1 MDCTILQFIIVCP
14 MVFLAGFVDA
24 IAGGG
29 GLISLPAYLI
39 AGVPTHMALGTNKM
53 SSMMGTA
60 IATGR
65 FAKNGYIQF
74 KKVVWFIVAAL
85 IGSSIGSNLT
95 LLVSD
100 KILQYMMI
108 VILPIVA
115 FYVMRNKKMGDDSM
129 AGTLPERKSF
139 LIALASALLIGIYD
153 GFYGPGTGTFLL
165 LVLTGAARYTMK
177 EAAGTTKAI
186 NLSSNVAAFVTF
198 VIHGKII
205 YTLGLAAAICSI
217 FRKLYRFR
225 PGNGKWTEDRAPADS
240 SGAGDPVC
248 EDFIGKL
255 EKKIKT
261 IRRIH
266 SFDSYCSRI
275 RAQ

>member
-74 KKVVWFIVAAL
+74 KKVGWFIVAAL

-115 FYVMRNKKMGDDSM
+115 FYVMRNKKMGDDS
-129 AGTLPERKSF
+129 PERKSF
-139 LIALASALLIGIYD
+139 LIALASALIIGIYD

-217 FRKLYRFR
+217 LGNYIGSGLVM
-225 PGNGKWTEDRAPADS
+225 GNGQKIVRPLILVVLAILFVKIL
-240 SGAGDPVC
+240 SGN
-248 EDFIGKL
+248 
-255 EKKIKT
+255 
-261 IRRIH
+261 
-266 SFDSYCSRI
+266 
-275 RAQ
+275 

>member
-39 AGVPTHMALGTNKM
+39 AGVPTHMAL
-53 SSMMGTA
+53 GTA

-115 FYVMRNKKMGDDSM
+115 FYVMRNKKMGDDSL

-139 LIALASALLIGIYD
+139 LIALASALIIGIYD

-217 FRKLYRFR
+217 LGNYIGSGLVM
-225 PGNGKWTEDRAPADS
+225 GNGQKIVRPLILVVLAILFVKIL
-240 SGAGDPVC
+240 SGN
-248 EDFIGKL
+248 
-255 EKKIKT
+255 
-261 IRRIH
+261 
-266 SFDSYCSRI
+266 
-275 RAQ
+275 

>member
-85 IGSSIGSNLT
+85 IGSSIGS
-95 LLVSD
+95 
-100 KILQYMMI
+100 
-108 VILPIVA
+108 IVA
-115 FYVMRNKKMGDDSM
+115 FYVMRNKKMGDDSL
-129 AGTLPERKSF
+129 AGILPERKSF
-139 LIALASALLIGIYD
+139 LIALASALIIGIYD

-217 FRKLYRFR
+217 LGNYIGSGLVM
-225 PGNGKWTEDRAPADS
+225 GNGQKIVRPLILVVLAILFVKIL
-240 SGAGDPVC
+240 SGN
-248 EDFIGKL
+248 
-255 EKKIKT
+255 
-261 IRRIH
+261 
-266 SFDSYCSRI
+266 
-275 RAQ
+275 

>member
-39 AGVPTHMALGTNKM
+39 AGVP
-53 SSMMGTA
+53 
-60 IATGR
+60 TGR

-115 FYVMRNKKMGDDSM
+115 FYVMRNKKMGDDSL

-139 LIALASALLIGIYD
+139 LIALASALIIGIYD

-217 FRKLYRFR
+217 LGNYIGSGLVM
-225 PGNGKWTEDRAPADS
+225 GNGQKIVRPLILVVLAILFVKIL
-240 SGAGDPVC
+240 SGN
-248 EDFIGKL
+248 
-255 EKKIKT
+255 
-261 IRRIH
+261 
-266 SFDSYCSRI
+266 
-275 RAQ
+275 

>member
-1 MDCTILQFIIVCP
+1 MHAQIP
-14 MVFLAGFVDA
+14 
-24 IAGGG
+24 
-29 GLISLPAYLI
+29 PA
-39 AGVPTHMALGTNKM
+39 A
-53 SSMMGTA
+53 
-60 IATGR
+60 
-65 FAKNGYIQF
+65 AKQKSKSTPGIQF

-115 FYVMRNKKMGDDSM
+115 FYVMRNKKMGDDSL

-139 LIALASALLIGIYD
+139 LIALASALIIGIYD

-217 FRKLYRFR
+217 LGNYIGSGLVM
-225 PGNGKWTEDRAPADS
+225 GNGQKIVRPLILVVLAILFVKIL
-240 SGAGDPVC
+240 SGN
-248 EDFIGKL
+248 
-255 EKKIKT
+255 
-261 IRRIH
+261 
-266 SFDSYCSRI
+266 
-275 RAQ
+275 

>member
-115 FYVMRNKKMGDDSM
+115 FYVMRNKKMGDDSL

-139 LIALASALLIGIYD
+139 LIALAS
-153 GFYGPGTGTFLL
+153 
-165 LVLTGAARYTMK
+165 
-177 EAAGTTKAI
+177 AAGTTKAI

-217 FRKLYRFR
+217 LGNYIGSGLVL
-225 PGNGKWTEDRAPADS
+225 GNGQ
-240 SGAGDPVC
+240 
-248 EDFIGKL
+248 
-255 EKKIKT
+255 KIVRPLILVVLAILFVK
-261 IRRIH
+261 ILLGN
-266 SFDSYCSRI
+266 
-275 RAQ
+275 

>member
-39 AGVPTHMALGTNKM
+39 AGVPAHMALGTNKM

-115 FYVMRNKKMGDDSM
+115 FYVMWNKKMGDDSL

-139 LIALASALLIGIYD
+139 LIALASALIIGIYD

-217 FRKLYRFR
+217 LGNYIGSGLVM
-225 PGNGKWTEDRAPADS
+225 GNGQKIVRPLILVVLAILFVKIL
-240 SGAGDPVC
+240 SGN
-248 EDFIGKL
+248 
-255 EKKIKT
+255 
-261 IRRIH
+261 
-266 SFDSYCSRI
+266 
-275 RAQ
+275 

>member
-115 FYVMRNKKMGDDSM
+115 FYVMRNKKMGDDS
-129 AGTLPERKSF
+129 
-139 LIALASALLIGIYD
+139 LASALIIGIYD

-217 FRKLYRFR
+217 LGNYIGSGLVM
-225 PGNGKWTEDRAPADS
+225 GNGQKIVRPLILVVLAILFVKIL
-240 SGAGDPVC
+240 SGN
-248 EDFIGKL
+248 
-255 EKKIKT
+255 
-261 IRRIH
+261 
-266 SFDSYCSRI
+266 
-275 RAQ
+275 

>member
-115 FYVMRNKKMGDDSM
+115 FYVMRNKKMGGHP
-129 AGTLPERKSF
+129 AGAEIIP
-139 LIALASALLIGIYD
+139 D
-153 GFYGPGTGTFLL
+153 C
-165 LVLTGAARYTMK
+165 
-177 EAAGTTKAI
+177 AG
-186 NLSSNVAAFVTF
+186 
-198 VIHGKII
+198 
-205 YTLGLAAAICSI
+205 
-217 FRKLYRFR
+217 
-225 PGNGKWTEDRAPADS
+225 
-240 SGAGDPVC
+240 
-248 EDFIGKL
+248 
-255 EKKIKT
+255 
-261 IRRIH
+261 
-266 SFDSYCSRI
+266 I
-275 RAQ
+275 RADHRYL